1 MRVFEVMTGGVL
13 RIDEDETV
21 KEAMRKMHEWRIS
34 SLIVGNEGIVTR
46 RDILTKA
53 IAREKNPEETKVGEI
68 MSNPVVTVH
77 PDATVEEML
86 RLVREKDIGK
96 FPVAHKGKI
105 VGFISSGDV
114 LRAMV
119 LENKKRAL

>member
-1 MRVFEVMTGGVL
+1 MRVFEVMTRGVL
-13 RIDEDETV
+13 RVDEDETV
-21 KEAMRKMHEWRIS
+21 KEAMRKMHEWRVS
-34 SLIVGNEGIVTR
+34 TLVSGDGIVTR
-46 RDILTKA
+46 RDILMMIGDGK
-53 IAREKNPEETKVGEI
+53 RPEEVKVGEI
-68 MSNPVVTVH
+68 CKPAVMIH